1 MPSDSEDCMI
11 LTPAPKRRKEKKG
24 RKESDPCPVSEPA
37 KKIVSF
43 KNPKSAAENPKSAAE
58 KSKDPLW
65 YDLYYVLSETGDHML
80 KSLIHRPDVALDV
93 KDTLRGVL
101 ALRESRDL
109 FHVEGTKLSAA
120 SALYWSEELRLWAN
134 DQVYVIPTT
143 GSPL

>member
-43 KNPKSAAENPKSAAE
+43 KNPKSAAE

-134 DQVYVIPTT
+134 DQGFYVIPTT